1 MFFSLCVFWKK
12 KQFYKGSKHAWN
24 VKRQYCDYHYTQQNM
39 SPSEMGFS
47 PDIKMESIEEEREAL
62 GNCCIIWKKG
72 RKKLVEIWQD
82 NGTSSSFIS
91 NQ

>member
-47 PDIKMESIEEEREAL
+47 PDIKMESIEEEKLWATAVL
-62 GNCCIIWKKG
+62 FGKKG
-72 RKKLVEIWQD
+72 GKNW
-82 NGTSSSFIS
+82 
-91 NQ
+91 

>member
-1 MFFSLCVFWKK
+1 MFFLLCVFWKK

-47 PDIKMESIEEEREAL
+47 PDIKMESIEEEREKLSATAVL
-62 GNCCIIWKKG
+62 FGKKG
-72 RKKLVEIWQD
+72 GKNW
-82 NGTSSSFIS
+82 
-91 NQ
+91 